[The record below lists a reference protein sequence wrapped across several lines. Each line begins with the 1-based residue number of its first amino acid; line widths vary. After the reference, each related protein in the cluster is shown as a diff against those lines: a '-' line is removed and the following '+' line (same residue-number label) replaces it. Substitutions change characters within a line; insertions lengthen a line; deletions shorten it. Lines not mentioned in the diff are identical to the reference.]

1 MPISSRPSGP
11 PPRNADLAG
20 RSPYSERFEKQ
31 GANPMTGQ
39 QVTVERRRVKVDEN
53 IPMGVEYDDF
63 IRRVMDGQ

>member
-1 MPISSRPSGP
+1 
-11 PPRNADLAG
+11 
-20 RSPYSERFEKQ
+20 
-31 GANPMTGQ
+31 MTGQ